1 MLDKFKDILSV
12 ESLLR
17 SWVNR
22 VLRKHDLEKL
32 GKVTRVDL
40 DRDQRKIFLDLDLQ
54 GEESLVS
61 LELSYRAINA
71 TEIEIEHIETSR
83 EWMTVIMNDMIPKSR
98 KQFTVPKP
106 AMALLS

>member
-1 MLDKFKDILSV
+1 MLDKFKSILSS

-17 SWVNR
+17 PLVSQ
-22 VLRKHDLEKL
+22 VLSKYGLEKL

-40 DRDQRKIFLDLDLQ
+40 DRDERRVFLDLDLH
-54 GEESLVS
+54 GEEAPVKLTI
-61 LELSYRAINA
+61 SYRTVNA

-98 KQFTVPKP
+98 KQFTVPKTV
-106 AMALLS
+106 MALLS